1 MKRKVMFKTIK
12 VKKEELVNASNVKR
26 EALIEKYRS
35 NIREKA
41 IGRVKS
47 ILLIAEKKIS
57 DFNEEELEHL
67 VKEEEE
73 KLIEHWKK
81 SSIVAFLAF
90 FGIIF

>member
-1 MKRKVMFKTIK
+1 MKRKVMFKLIN
-12 VKKEELVNASNVKR
+12 VKKEEFVNASNVKR

-73 KLIEHWKK
+73 KLIELWKK
-81 SSIVAFLAF
+81 SSVVAFLAF

>member
-1 MKRKVMFKTIK
+1 MFKTIK

-67 VKEEEE
+67 VKEDEE
-73 KLIEHWKK
+73 KLIELWKK
-81 SSIVAFLAF
+81 SSVVAFLAF

>member
-1 MKRKVMFKTIK
+1 MFKTIK

-73 KLIEHWKK
+73 KLIELWKK
-81 SSIVAFLAF
+81 SSVVAFLAF

>member
-1 MKRKVMFKTIK
+1 MFKLIN
-12 VKKEELVNASNVKR
+12 VKKEEFVNASNVKR

-73 KLIEHWKK
+73 KLIELWKK
-81 SSIVAFLAF
+81 SSVVAFLAF